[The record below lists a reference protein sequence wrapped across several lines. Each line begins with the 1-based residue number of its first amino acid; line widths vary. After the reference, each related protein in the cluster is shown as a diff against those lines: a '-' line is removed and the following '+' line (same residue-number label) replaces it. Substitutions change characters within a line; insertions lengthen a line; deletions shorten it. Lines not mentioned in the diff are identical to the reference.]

1 MTNLDNFLSLPIIT
15 QRNRRGTG
23 LDSQGIVILC
33 HLSQISLLFGYFI
46 LKRMQKGPQCQ
57 ELSRFKAGLWQ
68 SWQSERGYSLLS
80 SNVCHQDGKSAR
92 EDEGKCVL
100 VWLWCALCHPCLL
113 SKPKILHSHPQQ
125 PCPAC
130 QQLSC
135 LSLSQT
141 HTRVRKQGSG
151 VPLSRGI
158 EELQRSFPLFLYRVL
173 QLVERGRREAV
184 PLNIPWHFNQAWILK
199 IKKLFAKI
207 SVI

>member
-57 ELSRFKAGLWQ
+57 ELPDLKQVCGRAG
-68 SWQSERGYSLLS
+68 RV
-80 SNVCHQDGKSAR
+80 NVVIPCWALMCAIRMGKMQ
-92 EDEGKCVL
+92 EDEGKRVL

-130 QQLSC
+130 QQLSRF
-135 LSLSQT
+135 SLSQT

-158 EELQRSFPLFLYRVL
+158 EELQASFPLFLYRVL

-184 PLNIPWHFNQAWILK
+184 PLNFPWHFNQAWILK

>member
-80 SNVCHQDGKSAR
+80 SNVCHQDGKNAR
-92 EDEGKCVL
+92 GWRKTRPCVAVMCSVPSL
-100 VWLWCALCHPCLL
+100 PAQQTQNPSQPSTAAL
-113 SKPKILHSHPQQ
+113 
-125 PCPAC
+125 PAC

-158 EELQRSFPLFLYRVL
+158 EELQASFPLFLYRVL

-184 PLNIPWHFNQAWILK
+184 PLNFPWHFNQAWILK

>member
-80 SNVCHQDGKSAR
+80 SNMCHQDGKSVR
-92 EDEGKCVL
+92 EDEGKRVL

-125 PCPAC
+125 PCLPASSSPVYLC
-130 QQLSC
+130 PKPTPGWGSRALGSHLAEVLKNFRDLFPFFSIEFCSWWSVGDERQC
-135 LSLSQT
+135 L
-141 HTRVRKQGSG
+141 
-151 VPLSRGI
+151 
-158 EELQRSFPLFLYRVL
+158 
-173 QLVERGRREAV
+173 
-184 PLNIPWHFNQAWILK
+184 
-199 IKKLFAKI
+199 
-207 SVI
+207 